1 MKRRD
6 FVRLLGV
13 GVLIGAAAKSNFVEG
28 RAAPEVAITID
39 DFAWNNDL
47 LMSPSE
53 RNRSL
58 LETLRRRNN
67 LKAAVF
73 VTGRHVENETGKRLL
88 SEWDEAGHLIGNHS
102 YSHKYLNDPKVTA
115 EEYTEDILKAEAVL
129 KEYSH
134 YEKIF
139 RFPYLKEGETV
150 TKRDRVRQFLT
161 KKGYRNGHVT
171 IDASDWA
178 IEARLRERLTK
189 VPKADPK
196 PYGDFYLEHMWERAN
211 FYNDLAM
218 KVLGRGVKHTLLIH
232 YNLLNAL
239 YLGDLLDMF
248 RSKGWIL
255 VDAAEAF
262 KDPIFSSTPKIV
274 PAGES
279 LIWALAKETG
289 KFEKLLRYPAEDS
302 KFENAK
308 MDKLGL

>member
-1 MKRRD
+1 M
-6 FVRLLGV
+6 
-13 GVLIGAAAKSNFVEG
+13 LIGAAAKSNFVEG